1 MCCFD
6 IGTIQFIEYIYIY
19 WYFICNT
26 NLFLTKKL
34 ICQGED
40 MQVMKVKSLLFKREF
55 KKIYQEWKGLHYTT
69 DGWRI
74 QTNASTICWYF
85 YRQITYRGE
94 LHIVVDSILWWLEHL
109 KGDNLKTI
117 TVVTFYSIV
126 IWYIRIITISFIN
139 HVVKLPMNAYIDIGD
154 KEDVT
159 TFSFIMLMKRVC
171 VVFSLKW
178 KKINKQK
185 NSII

>member
-6 IGTIQFIEYIYIY
+6 IGTIQFIEYMY

-55 KKIYQEWKGLHYTT
+55 KKNYQEWKGQHYTT

-74 QTNASTICWYF
+74 QMNASKICWYF
-85 YRQITYRGE
+85 YGQITYRGE

-117 TVVTFYSIV
+117 TIVTFCSIV
-126 IWYIRIITISFIN
+126 IWYIKIITISFIN
-139 HVVKLPMNAYIDIGD
+139 HVVKLPMNAYNGQYRDLNNFFNYYVYQKGMCIFHSNE
-154 KEDVT
+154 KKT
-159 TFSFIMLMKRVC
+159 TQ
-171 VVFSLKW
+171 
-178 KKINKQK
+178 KIV
-185 NSII
+185 